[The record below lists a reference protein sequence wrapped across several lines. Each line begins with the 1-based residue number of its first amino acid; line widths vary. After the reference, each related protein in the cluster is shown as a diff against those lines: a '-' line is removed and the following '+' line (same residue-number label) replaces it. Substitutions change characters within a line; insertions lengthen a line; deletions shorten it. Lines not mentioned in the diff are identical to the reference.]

1 MTVDLPVEKP
11 MTLARERF
19 ERIYKTIRDRICLL
33 EYEPGARLGEEELA
47 REFGVSRTPLRRV
60 LSRLEGEGLLE
71 SRHGVGTFVTD
82 VDLDGDDKRGI
93 LLLEQLLAAA
103 DPPAVIMLSTLA
115 SDIDRIIG
123 LEIGADDYLAKP
135 CNPRELLARVRS
147 VLRRHALPPAGGDG
161 TFPGRLLLFGG
172 WQLDQQAWTL
182 TDPAGEPVDLSSSEI
197 RLLAALANAHGAVLT
212 RDQLIDAIHGDE
224 GMVFDRAIDI
234 HISRLRRK
242 LAERGGADLIRTVR
256 GAGYSLPA
264 ATERR

>member
-1 MTVDLPVEKP
+1 MASPREDPVTRTRP
-11 MTLARERF
+11 VTLA
-19 ERIYKTIRDRICLL
+19 KG
-33 EYEPGARLGEEELA
+33 EPIADACHVAGE
-47 REFGVSRTPLRRV
+47 S
-60 LSRLEGEGLLE
+60 
-71 SRHGVGTFVTD
+71 
-82 VDLDGDDKRGI
+82 I
-93 LLLEQLLAAA
+93 LLVDDDAALRQLIGEFLQGHGFTVREAESAAA
-103 DPPAVIMLSTLA
+103 MRAALVEAPCDVIILDVMMPEEDGLSCLRSLQGRSAPAVIMLSTLA